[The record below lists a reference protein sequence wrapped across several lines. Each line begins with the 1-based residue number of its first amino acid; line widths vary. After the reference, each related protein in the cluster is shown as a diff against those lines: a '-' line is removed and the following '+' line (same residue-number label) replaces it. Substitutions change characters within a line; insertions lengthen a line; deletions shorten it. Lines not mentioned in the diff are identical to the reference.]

1 MADKEDVMGTQEVA
15 RTLGVSVR
23 TVQLWVEKGLL
34 RAWKT
39 AGGHRRIARE
49 SVTQLL
55 RARGSGGGSQQ
66 DQPALSILV
75 VEDDLTMQAYYSAL
89 IEILRPDANVHLAA
103 DGFHGLIELGRIT
116 PQLMLVDVDM
126 PGMDGIQM
134 LRSIQELRLPN
145 PINTAVVTSLS
156 QDELQQRGRVP
167 DGIPVFAK
175 PLSADDLSLLLMQVE
190 NSRSSEAKQQQA
202 PTSASRRQPKT
213 A

>member
-75 VEDDLTMQAYYSAL
+75 VEDELTMQAYYSAL

-116 PQLMLVDVDM
+116 PQLMLAFCWD
-126 PGMDGIQM
+126 I
-134 LRSIQELRLPN
+134 
-145 PINTAVVTSLS
+145 
-156 QDELQQRGRVP
+156 
-167 DGIPVFAK
+167 
-175 PLSADDLSLLLMQVE
+175 
-190 NSRSSEAKQQQA
+190 
-202 PTSASRRQPKT
+202 
-213 A
+213 